1 MSRDDALRLIV
12 EAVGVALRAPGS
24 GWEAERPLVVAVSG
38 GADSAALLLGAAALP
53 DDIRPPL
60 IAAHFQHGLRKRAQ
74 APERRKV
81 EALAAQAGAAFEAGI
96 GDTRA
101 HAEASGLSL
110 EAAAREL
117 RYRFL
122 AEVAARHDAFGVGVA
137 HTRDDQAE
145 TVLLRLARG
154 AGLRGASAMEQI
166 STRRI
171 EGRSLRLLRPLLD
184 LSRSDTERACA
195 AAGYAPIADPTN
207 RTVGNARGRL
217 RLEVLPGLSAINPRA
232 IAALAS
238 FAQKAAEDDAL
249 LERLSADAVRGT
261 ERRSPGR
268 VSWDTAVLAGL
279 APPLFARV
287 LQAAWR
293 YLTAEGAALSAR
305 QLASAKALLAE
316 GGSIDLRRGA
326 RFVVEQR
333 RCAIETNTPEGES
346 LPAEPVLLAVPGS
359 VRAGRWVL
367 DSSIVRRAGAP
378 ESRWQVT
385 VDGERLTGPLLVR
398 RRAGGDRMQP
408 SGLDTPV
415 RMQDILVNAK
425 VPRRLRDALPVVE
438 SREGIAWLCGVR
450 VAEWAR
456 VRASTKRII
465 TLTARRV
472 DWPNYGRPEPGSADD
487 W

>member
-12 EAVGVALRAPGS
+12 EAVEAALRAPGS
-24 GWEAERPLVVAVSG
+24 GWKAGRPLVVAVSG

-53 DDIRPPL
+53 DHIRPPL

-81 EALAAQAGAAFEAGI
+81 EALAAQADAGFETGA

-101 HAEASGLSL
+101 HAKANGLAL
-110 EAAAREL
+110 EAAARAL

-122 AEVAARHDAFGVGVA
+122 AEVAARHDAFGVVVA

-145 TVLLRLARG
+145 TVLLHLVRG

-207 RTVGNARGRL
+207 RSVENARGRL
-217 RLEVLPGLSAINPRA
+217 RLEVMPGLSAINPRA
-232 IAALAS
+232 TAALAS

-261 ERRSPGR
+261 ERRSPER

-279 APPLFARV
+279 APSLFARV

-293 YLTAEGAALSAR
+293 YLIAEGAALSTR
-305 QLASAKALLAE
+305 QLRSAKVLLAQ

-333 RCAIETNTPEGES
+333 RCAIETDTAEGEA

-367 DSSIVRRAGAP
+367 DSSIGLRAKAP
-378 ESRWQVT
+378 ESRWQAA

-398 RRAGGDRMQP
+398 RRAGGDRMQL
-408 SGLDTPV
+408 SGFDTPV
-415 RMQDILVNAK
+415 RVQDILVNAK
-425 VPRRLRDALPVVE
+425 APRRLRDALPVVE

-456 VRASTKRII
+456 VRASTKRVI
-465 TLTARRV
+465 TLTARRI